1 MPISAKGRFGAL
13 FCLLLL
19 SLSAAAQPY
28 PARPVRIIVAFSPGG
43 VTDIVARAMAP
54 HLSEMW
60 GQPVVVEN
68 RAGAGGSIGAVA
80 VARSPADG
88 HVLLVHSSG
97 YALNPAINA
106 NLPYDYKTDFVDVA
120 PLASQPMVLV
130 VAPAA
135 GIASLAELIA
145 LAKARPGQVSY
156 GSAGIGSGAHFN
168 SEKLRIAA
176 GIQALH
182 VPYKGGAEAI
192 HDTIAGRLTFTIN
205 TITLALP
212 HIRERRLVP
221 LGVSSAQRSGL
232 LPDTP
237 TIAEAAIPGF
247 EFTFWNGLWA
257 PAGTPA
263 AVVEKISRDL
273 GRVIALPEVRARLAS
288 LGAEPMSMTPAQ
300 FSRFVRSEIEDSA
313 RIAQAGGIRLQ

>member
-1 MPISAKGRFGAL
+1 
-13 FCLLLL
+13 
-19 SLSAAAQPY
+19 
-28 PARPVRIIVAFSPGG
+28 VIVAFSPGG
-43 VTDIVARAMAP
+43 VTDIIARSVAPKLA
-54 HLSEMW
+54 EQW

-97 YALNPAINA
+97 YALNPAINT
-106 NLPYDYKTDFVDVA
+106 NLPYDYKSDFVDVA
-120 PLASQPMVLV
+120 PLASQPMLLV
-130 VAPAA
+130 VAPAS
-135 GIASLAELIA
+135 GIASVAELIA

-168 SEKLRIAA
+168 SEKFRIAA
-176 GIQALH
+176 GIEALH
-182 VPYKGGAEAI
+182 VPYKGGAEAS

-221 LGVSSAQRSGL
+221 LGVSSARRSGL

-237 TIAEAAIPGF
+237 TIAEAGVAGF
-247 EFTFWNGLWA
+247 EFTFWNGLWT
-257 PAGTPA
+257 PAGTPPELVQRLNA
-263 AVVEKISRDL
+263 DVNK
-273 GRVIALPEVRARLAS
+273 VIQMHEVRERLAS

-300 FSRFVRSEIEDSA
+300 VSRFVKSEIEDAA
-313 RIAQAGGIRLQ
+313 RIAQAAGIKLQ

>member
-1 MPISAKGRFGAL
+1 
-13 FCLLLL
+13 
-19 SLSAAAQPY
+19 
-28 PARPVRIIVAFSPGG
+28 
-43 VTDIVARAMAP
+43 VARA
-54 HLSEMW
+54 
-60 GQPVVVEN
+60 
-68 RAGAGGSIGAVA
+68 
-80 VARSPADG
+80 PADG

-106 NLPYDYKTDFVDVA
+106 NLPYDYRSDFIDVA
-120 PLASQPMVLV
+120 PLASQPMLLV
-130 VAPAA
+130 VAPAS
-135 GIASLAELIA
+135 GIGSVAELIA

-168 SEKLRIAA
+168 SEKFRLAA
-176 GIQALH
+176 GIEALH

-221 LGVSSAQRSGL
+221 LGVSSAQRSAL

-237 TIAEAAIPGF
+237 TIAEAGIAGF

-257 PAGTPA
+257 PAATPR
-263 AVVEKISRDL
+263 E
-273 GRVIALPEVRARLAS
+273 RVQRLNADITGVLQMPEVRERLAS
-288 LGAEPMSMTPAQ
+288 LGAEPMSMTPAD
-300 FSRFVRSEIEDSA
+300 FSRFVQREIEDSA
-313 RIAQAGGIRLQ
+313 RIAQAAGIRLQ

>member
-1 MPISAKGRFGAL
+1 
-13 FCLLLL
+13 LLLL
-19 SLSAAAQPY
+19 PGFACAQTY
-28 PARPVRIIVAFSPGG
+28 PTRPVRVIVALSPGG
-43 VTDIVARAMAP
+43 VTDIIARSVAPKLA
-54 HLSEMW
+54 EQW

-97 YALNPAINA
+97 YALNPAINT
-106 NLPYDYKTDFVDVA
+106 NLPYDYKSDFVDVA
-120 PLASQPMVLV
+120 PLASQPMLLV
-130 VAPAA
+130 VAPAS
-135 GIASLAELIA
+135 GIASVAELIA

-168 SEKLRIAA
+168 SEKFRIAA
-176 GIQALH
+176 GIEALH
-182 VPYKGGAEAI
+182 VPYKGGAEAS

-221 LGVSSAQRSGL
+221 LGVSSARRSGL

-237 TIAEAAIPGF
+237 TIAEAGVAGF
-247 EFTFWNGLWA
+247 EFTFWNGLWT
-257 PAGTPA
+257 PAGTPPELVQRLNA
-263 AVVEKISRDL
+263 DVNK
-273 GRVIALPEVRARLAS
+273 VIQMHEVRERLAS

-300 FSRFVRSEIEDSA
+300 FSRFVKSEIEDSA
-313 RIAQAGGIRLQ
+313 RIAQAAGIKLQ